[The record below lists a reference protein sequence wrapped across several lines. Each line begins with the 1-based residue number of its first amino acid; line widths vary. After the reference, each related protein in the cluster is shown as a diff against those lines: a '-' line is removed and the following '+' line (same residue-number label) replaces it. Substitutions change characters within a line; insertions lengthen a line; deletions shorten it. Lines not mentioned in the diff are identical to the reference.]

1 MSEQL
6 DARLRSLFGEL
17 AAPSGFDAAVLARVA
32 VESSAVAAAAARRAQ
47 LAEDR
52 RYRSARRALSWTNWI
67 RRIFTLDTVGIAVLA
82 AFALRLMLTRVP
94 PEAFDLLDRYAPEVL
109 TGVGVLLGL
118 VPVTVMLLG
127 PSRRR
132 FGLA

>member
-6 DARLRSLFGEL
+6 DARLRSLFEGL
-17 AAPSGFDAAVLARVA
+17 DTPSGFDAAVLARVE
-32 VESSAVAAAAARRAQ
+32 VESSAIAAEAARRAQ

-52 RYRSARRALSWTNWI
+52 RYRSARRALSWTSRI
-67 RRIFTLDTVGIAVLA
+67 RRIVTLDAVGVAVLA
-82 AFALRLMLTRVP
+82 AFALRLLLTRLP
-94 PEAFDLLDRYAPEVL
+94 PEAFNLLSQYAPEIL

-118 VPVTVMLLG
+118 VPVAVMLLR

>member
-6 DARLRSLFGEL
+6 DARLRSLFGGL
-17 AAPSGFDAAVLARVA
+17 DTPSGFDAAVLARVE
-32 VESSAVAAAAARRAQ
+32 VESSAIAAEAARRAQ

-52 RYRSARRALSWTNWI
+52 RYRSARRALSWTSRI
-67 RRIFTLDTVGIAVLA
+67 RRIVTLDAVGVAVLA
-82 AFALRLMLTRVP
+82 AFALRLLLTRLP
-94 PEAFDLLDRYAPEVL
+94 PEAFSLLSQYAPEIL

-118 VPVTVMLLG
+118 VPVAVMLLR